1 MSIRLL
7 TIIAAGVTGLC
18 LAEPLAAADTGVT
31 KQLNDNIRKQARAES
46 TAWRG
51 LFDAYL
57 DMTDPPMAIGSGFN
71 QTTIHPGMD
80 DWAAVSDWATT
91 NKEVAAALATAAD
104 KVIIGLPYGSDAVD
118 ARYRDAGLAAVV
130 RLEPDGEVEVDF
142 PYMQAFDA
150 FATWAA
156 ANLYTQIEAGEY
168 DAGFDA
174 AVSNARVLRHLCDR
188 QMLAEKSTAILLLA
202 EALSVMR
209 DAMYTSVDRIPA

>member
-7 TIIAAGVTGLC
+7 TIIAAGVAGLG
-18 LAEPLAAADTGVT
+18 LATPLSAADSEVT
-31 KQLNDNIRKQARAES
+31 KQLNDNIQKQARAES

-71 QTTIHPGMD
+71 QTTIYPGMD

-118 ARYRDAGLAAVV
+118 ARL
-130 RLEPDGEVEVDF
+130 P
-142 PYMQAFDA
+142 
-150 FATWAA
+150 
-156 ANLYTQIEAGEY
+156 
-168 DAGFDA
+168 
-174 AVSNARVLRHLCDR
+174 
-188 QMLAEKSTAILLLA
+188 
-202 EALSVMR
+202 
-209 DAMYTSVDRIPA
+209 